1 VGITAVSAGPWGS
14 ASVLPIT
21 YGYIKMLGADGLK
34 RASEIAILNANYI
47 ANALKD
53 NYGVLYTGEN
63 GRCAHEM
70 ILECRHLKVASGI
83 SETDISK
90 RLMDYGFHAP
100 TISFPVHGTLMV
112 EPTES
117 ESKQE
122 LDRFIEV
129 MNSIY
134 DEIQAVASGKMDKDD
149 NPLKNAPHTSDV
161 VTADDWNHLYS
172 RQTAVFPLAWL
183 KENKYWPPVARV
195 DDAFG
200 DRNLVCTCEPVENYK

>member
-1 VGITAVSAGPWGS
+1 
-14 ASVLPIT
+14 
-21 YGYIKMLGADGLK
+21 
-34 RASEIAILNANYI
+34 
-47 ANALKD
+47 
-53 NYGVLYTGEN
+53 
-63 GRCAHEM
+63 M
-70 ILECRHLKVASGI
+70 ILECRHLKAASGI

-100 TISFPVHGTLMV
+100 TLSFPVHGTLMV

-122 LDRFIEV
+122 LDRFIEALTGIF
-129 MNSIY
+129 N
-134 DEIQAVASGKMDKDD
+134 EIQAVASGELDKED

-161 VTADDWNHLYS
+161 VTADDWNHSYS

-200 DRNLVCTCEPVENYK
+200 DRNLVCTCEPIESYK